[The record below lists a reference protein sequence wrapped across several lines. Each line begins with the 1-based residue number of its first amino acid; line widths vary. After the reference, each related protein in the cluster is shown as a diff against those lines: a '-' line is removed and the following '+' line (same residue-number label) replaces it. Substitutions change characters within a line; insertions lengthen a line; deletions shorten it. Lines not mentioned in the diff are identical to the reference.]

1 MVNISISK
9 RYSHIVKENGKY
21 WFILPDQ
28 TDREVPVDW
37 IDNVDWATVYMDL
50 YRYKL
55 EHNIDMFDDVPIEN
69 LLKEIGKIYSYG
81 NANSSYVIYS

>member
-1 MVNISISK
+1 MIRLLEMMKISISR

-28 TDREVPVDW
+28 SDREIPYTNWIEDVDW
-37 IDNVDWATVYMDL
+37 SVVYMDL

-69 LLKEIGKIYSYG
+69 LLEKIGIYL
-81 NANSSYVIYS
+81 